1 MKIGEFAA
9 ACSLPISMLRYYDSC
24 GLLKPVYVDRF
35 TGYRHYSE
43 TQIAVCERI
52 GELKE
57 AGFSLAEIKSI
68 ISGKL
73 TEKEIRVIF
82 NERKNQLNEV
92 IRSLDTLSE
101 KILGGIFMTAE
112 KIEPLRENIS
122 LPFKNDEKV
131 VGRWAILG
139 EYNNRTEFELDNRLP
154 RSDIGNKNREI
165 YFLPNGESYWCYS
178 WTNGKLLINDGES
191 SSVNEYSV
199 ERQTNGLYM
208 FVDLKSYDY
217 LHSGR
222 TTLLV
227 LRQLDRKRYK
237 ADELA
242 RKDNIEMPFTD
253 DKNVIGK
260 WKAVDFV
267 QSKDDFSPEKEAAER
282 CFYFKEIEFLP
293 GGECVGVYGN
303 EIISGRNMQEWT
315 KGYVLRKWNK
325 TACAY
330 EINNIGG
337 TDRLFIEWKSGDY
350 RWGGFETD
358 YYVFERSD

>member
-35 TGYRHYSE
+35 TGYRYYSE

-139 EYNNRTEFELDNRLP
+139 EYNDRTEFELDNRLP

-242 RKDNIEMPFTD
+242 RKDNIEMPFSQTI
-253 DKNVIGK
+253 KMLSGSGK
-260 WKAVDFV
+260 LLILSKAKTIFHLKRKR
-267 QSKDDFSPEKEAAER
+267 QSVVSILKKLNFSRAVNASVFTETRSSAAEICR
-282 CFYFKEIEFLP
+282 SGQRDMCFAN
-293 GGECVGVYGN
+293 G
-303 EIISGRNMQEWT
+303 T
-315 KGYVLRKWNK
+315 KQPALMK
-325 TACAY
+325 
-330 EINNIGG
+330 
-337 TDRLFIEWKSGDY
+337 
-350 RWGGFETD
+350 
-358 YYVFERSD
+358 